1 MTSRLNFANA
11 LLWLAAAALFLAC
24 LEARGLAADMK
35 LDVQL
40 LWGTDEAKSP
50 NPKHKPVD
58 ADLRQKLNKIP
69 LKWKN
74 YFEVT
79 RKSVEIPIGASRMVN
94 LSELC
99 DLEIKNLDGTKTE
112 VTHFGKGKRVGT
124 RTQAMPKG
132 EVFILGGE
140 APGATAWL
148 VVLRRIE

>member
-1 MTSRLNFANA
+1 MILKVNSLNA
-11 LLWLAAAALFLAC
+11 LAWVAVAALVLASV
-24 LEARGLAADMK
+24 EARALAADMK

-50 NPKHKPVD
+50 NPKHKLVEP
-58 ADLRQKLNKIP
+58 DLREKLKRIP

-79 RKSVEIPIGASRMVN
+79 RKIVGIPTGASKTVN
-94 LSELC
+94 LSEMC
-99 DLEIKNLDGTKTE
+99 DLEIKNVDGTKTE

-124 RTQAMPKG
+124 RTQAMAKG
-132 EVFILGGE
+132 EVFILGGD